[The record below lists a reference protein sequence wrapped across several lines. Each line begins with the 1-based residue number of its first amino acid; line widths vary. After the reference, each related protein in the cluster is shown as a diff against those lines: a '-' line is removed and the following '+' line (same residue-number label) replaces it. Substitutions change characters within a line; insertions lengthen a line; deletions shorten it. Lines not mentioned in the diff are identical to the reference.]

1 MEVGVLSL
9 GDVLP
14 DPISGGAAPTDAQ
27 RTRAIVEMGVAAEGL
42 GFDLVHIGE
51 HHGSGYQL
59 SAPPVVLA
67 AIGARTSTIR
77 LSTGVTLAANLDPVR
92 MAEDYATLDGLTNG
106 RAEIVAGRGSYF
118 ARTFEYLGQDAK
130 QSKAL
135 FAEHVELLVRLL
147 HEEDVCHPGG
157 LRAPLDHFTSRPR
170 PEGPVPVW
178 VGGGTS
184 RDTPALAVRLGLPL
198 MLPSVFAPPEMFVP
212 VAAAYREAWEQA
224 GHAGPPRVGA
234 ISHCHVGP
242 TSQHARATFEPH
254 YRQYWGWVQDL
265 IEAYTP
271 NAPRMP
277 FDFEAML
284 VGPAVC
290 GSAEQVIDRI
300 GQWDELLG
308 LDRHSFM
315 FDLGGM
321 AQPTMLGSLERFG
334 TEVLPAL
341 R

>member
-184 RDTPALAVRLGLPL
+184 RDTPALAVRLGLP
-198 MLPSVFAPPEMFVP
+198 PSLRHTVRHGSRPATPVRPGSVPSPIAMSGPPASTPGRLSSRTTASTGVGCRTWCRRTRRTRP
-212 VAAAYREAWEQA
+212 GWRSISRPCSSVRRCAAAR
-224 GHAGPPRVGA
+224 PR
-234 ISHCHVGP
+234 
-242 TSQHARATFEPH
+242 
-254 YRQYWGWVQDL
+254 
-265 IEAYTP
+265 
-271 NAPRMP
+271 
-277 FDFEAML
+277 
-284 VGPAVC
+284 
-290 GSAEQVIDRI
+290 
-300 GQWDELLG
+300 
-308 LDRHSFM
+308 
-315 FDLGGM
+315 
-321 AQPTMLGSLERFG
+321 
-334 TEVLPAL
+334 
-341 R
+341 